1 MKFSDF
7 EKRKTNS
14 PIGEQVILDFGRWE
28 LSIVRNE
35 ASYGHQQNLW
45 EVGVFKDGSM
55 VEAPGITEAG
65 DTIKGWL
72 TENDIDVIIKK
83 MVTMT
88 GNEPIQI

>member
-1 MKFSDF
+1 
-7 EKRKTNS
+7 
-14 PIGEQVILDFGRWE
+14 
-28 LSIVRNE
+28 
-35 ASYGHQQNLW
+35 
-45 EVGVFKDGSM
+45 VGVFKDGSM